1 MSVARKVRT
10 IRRVPVHDAQMVK
23 LRLLVSIQQARIPQ
37 AQEATSAPCTEGDV
51 HDSANAVADLS
62 SAMLGLQVSKAWAPS
77 TEHNEEAQNKR
88 NYPFKS
94 SPQALANS
102 TPGMAYPMNL
112 SRNENELDDDKFTPY
127 VEGTKI
133 HEHVLDDGTFLYID
147 SKTGQQV
154 KDQHGTPLDLP
165 KQATGAGDETA
176 ADVGDEEG
184 EKDGN
189 GEGEEDDIGD
199 DFQAA
204 DNEDA
209 PSGSGTAGTVG
220 PVLNAKPPAT
230 KAETQEF
237 LEMGVCGD
245 CSGVT
250 PTDELY
256 QHWRTETI
264 SAVVQCKDCRKA
276 EDERTNTKICHR
288 CLYRWIPRFYVDPS
302 QPGLCNLCTGHD
314 PNPY

>member
-1 MSVARKVRT
+1 MTMKVRT

-23 LRLLVSIQQARIPQ
+23 LRLLVSIRQARIPQ

-62 SAMLGLQVSKAWAPS
+62 SAILGLQVSKAWAPS

-88 NYPFKS
+88 NYPFN
-94 SPQALANS
+94 SPLQALANS
-102 TPGMAYPMNL
+102 TPGMAYPMDL

-133 HEHVLDDGTFLYID
+133 HEHVLDDGTFMYID
-147 SKTGQQV
+147 SKTGKQV

-165 KQATGAGDETA
+165 KQATGAGDETV
-176 ADVGDEEG
+176 ADGGDEEG

-189 GEGEEDDIGD
+189 GDDTRD
-199 DFQAA
+199 V

-209 PSGSGTAGTVG
+209 PSGSETAGTMG

-230 KAETQEF
+230 NAKKPEF
-237 LEMGVCGD
+237 LTMGFCID

-250 PTDELY
+250 PTDELFTHY
-256 QHWRTETI
+256 RADI
-264 SAVVQCKDCRKA
+264 SKDVVQCMDCQKA
-276 EDERTNTKICHR
+276 EDERTNTAICR
-288 CLYRWIPRFYVDPS
+288 KCLYRWYPQYFVDPS
-302 QPGLCNLCTGHD
+302 RPGHCNLCTGHMLL
-314 PNPY
+314 